1 MMSLFCGFLPG
12 ICGGISF
19 LTFSVLLSG
28 ADVGVFA
35 LYALTGLLGACLFSR
50 LDEKYRIA
58 LPLFVSLSFLFAAE
72 TACVVLFANETL
84 KWELFLIPALNV
96 IISLILLLILLKVY
110 SGMEIFKYRIKYLE
124 INDQEFELLVNIK
137 EKDKNAYY
145 RAVHAAYFS
154 ERIAQAL
161 SLDADAAKTA
171 AYYANA
177 GILYKEPEKDL
188 EDAFVSYGF
197 PPYARQLL
205 RELTGKNT
213 GIRHKEAA
221 VVYMADA
228 VISSI
233 LYLFEK
239 KQDTKTDYAAVI
251 ETVFQ
256 KKWESGSLKNSEL
269 TFAEWNRMKK
279 SLRRKNYIMT
289 SYVENETEITF
300 PFAEKEILDKVADA
314 VLLQEGCP
322 YEAQVNLLIT
332 DNEGIRTYNA
342 SYRQIDRATDVLS
355 FPNLDFETPADFSH
369 LEEHEADYF
378 DPESGELLLGDII
391 LSADKVKEQAESY
404 GHSEL
409 REFAFLIAHSMLHL
423 CGYDHMEPEEA
434 KVMEAKQEEVLAG
447 LHITREER

>member
-1 MMSLFCGFLPG
+1 MDAENKKKEPVYLVNSILVVITVLLVTAGGFLKHAAGAELLRNAILAGTGAFLTCFLFLSEKDRLSEKNASPARTSRFAISYGICLAVSLCCAFLPPAGWPFLVVFVMMSLFCGFLPG

-19 LTFSVLLSG
+19 LTFSVLLAG
-28 ADVGVFA
+28 ADISIFA
-35 LYALTGLLGACLFSR
+35 LYVLTGLLGACLFSR

-188 EDAFVSYGF
+188 EKEFVSYGF

-256 KKWESGSLKNSEL
+256 KKWESDSLKNSEL

-279 SLRRKNYIMT
+279 IFKEEKLYYDFLR
-289 SYVENETEITF
+289 
-300 PFAEKEILDKVADA
+300 
-314 VLLQEGCP
+314 
-322 YEAQVNLLIT
+322 
-332 DNEGIRTYNA
+332 
-342 SYRQIDRATDVLS
+342 
-355 FPNLDFETPADFSH
+355 
-369 LEEHEADYF
+369 
-378 DPESGELLLGDII
+378 
-391 LSADKVKEQAESY
+391 
-404 GHSEL
+404 
-409 REFAFLIAHSMLHL
+409 
-423 CGYDHMEPEEA
+423 
-434 KVMEAKQEEVLAG
+434 
-447 LHITREER
+447 

>member
-1 MMSLFCGFLPG
+1 MDAENKKKEPVYLVNSILVVITVLLVTAGGFLKHAGGAELLRNAILAGTGAFLTCFLFLSEKDRISEKNASPARTSRFAISYGICLAVSLCCAFLPPAGWPFLVVFVMMSLFCGFLPG

-19 LTFSVLLSG
+19 LTFSVLLAG
-28 ADVGVFA
+28 ADISIFA
-35 LYALTGLLGACLFSR
+35 LYVLTGLLGACLFSR

-188 EDAFVSYGF
+188 EKEFVSYGF

-205 RELTGKNT
+205 RELTVKNT

-279 SLRRKNYIMT
+279 IFKEEKLYYDFLR
-289 SYVENETEITF
+289 
-300 PFAEKEILDKVADA
+300 
-314 VLLQEGCP
+314 
-322 YEAQVNLLIT
+322 
-332 DNEGIRTYNA
+332 
-342 SYRQIDRATDVLS
+342 
-355 FPNLDFETPADFSH
+355 
-369 LEEHEADYF
+369 
-378 DPESGELLLGDII
+378 
-391 LSADKVKEQAESY
+391 
-404 GHSEL
+404 
-409 REFAFLIAHSMLHL
+409 
-423 CGYDHMEPEEA
+423 
-434 KVMEAKQEEVLAG
+434 
-447 LHITREER
+447 

>member
-1 MMSLFCGFLPG
+1 MDAENKKKEPVYLVNSILVVITVLLVTAGGFLKHAGGAELLRNAILAGTGAFLTCFLFLSEKDRLSEKNASPARTSRFAVSYGICLAVSLCCAFLPPAGWPFLVVFVMMSLFCGFLPG

-19 LTFSVLLSG
+19 LTFSVLLAG
-28 ADVGVFA
+28 ADISIFA
-35 LYALTGLLGACLFSR
+35 LYVLAGLLGACLFSR

-137 EKDKNAYY
+137 EKDKNVYY

-161 SLDADAAKTA
+161 SLDANAAKTV

-188 EDAFVSYGF
+188 EKEFVSYGF

-205 RELTGKNT
+205 RELTVKNT

-279 SLRRKNYIMT
+279 IFKEEKLYYDFLR
-289 SYVENETEITF
+289 
-300 PFAEKEILDKVADA
+300 
-314 VLLQEGCP
+314 
-322 YEAQVNLLIT
+322 
-332 DNEGIRTYNA
+332 
-342 SYRQIDRATDVLS
+342 
-355 FPNLDFETPADFSH
+355 
-369 LEEHEADYF
+369 
-378 DPESGELLLGDII
+378 
-391 LSADKVKEQAESY
+391 
-404 GHSEL
+404 
-409 REFAFLIAHSMLHL
+409 
-423 CGYDHMEPEEA
+423 
-434 KVMEAKQEEVLAG
+434 
-447 LHITREER
+447 

>member
-1 MMSLFCGFLPG
+1 MDAENKKKEPVYLVNSILIVITVLLVTAGGFLKHAGGAELLRNAILAGTGAFLTCFLFLSEKDRLSEKNASPARTSRFAISYGICLAVSLCCAFLPPAGWPFLVVFVMMSLFCGFLPG

-19 LTFSVLLSG
+19 LTFSVLLAG
-28 ADVGVFA
+28 ADISIFA
-35 LYALTGLLGACLFSR
+35 LYVLTGLLGACLFSR

-279 SLRRKNYIMT
+279 IFKEEKLYYDFLR
-289 SYVENETEITF
+289 
-300 PFAEKEILDKVADA
+300 
-314 VLLQEGCP
+314 
-322 YEAQVNLLIT
+322 
-332 DNEGIRTYNA
+332 
-342 SYRQIDRATDVLS
+342 
-355 FPNLDFETPADFSH
+355 
-369 LEEHEADYF
+369 
-378 DPESGELLLGDII
+378 
-391 LSADKVKEQAESY
+391 
-404 GHSEL
+404 
-409 REFAFLIAHSMLHL
+409 
-423 CGYDHMEPEEA
+423 
-434 KVMEAKQEEVLAG
+434 
-447 LHITREER
+447 

>member
-1 MMSLFCGFLPG
+1 MDAENKKKEPVYLVNSILVVITVLLVTAGGFLKHAGGAELLRNAILAGTGAFLTCFLFLSEKDRISEKNASPARTSRFAISYGICLAVSLCCAFLPPAGWPFLVVFVMMSLFCGFLPG

-188 EDAFVSYGF
+188 EKEFVSYGF

-205 RELTGKNT
+205 RELTVKNT

-279 SLRRKNYIMT
+279 IFKEEKLYYDFLR
-289 SYVENETEITF
+289 
-300 PFAEKEILDKVADA
+300 
-314 VLLQEGCP
+314 
-322 YEAQVNLLIT
+322 
-332 DNEGIRTYNA
+332 
-342 SYRQIDRATDVLS
+342 
-355 FPNLDFETPADFSH
+355 
-369 LEEHEADYF
+369 
-378 DPESGELLLGDII
+378 
-391 LSADKVKEQAESY
+391 
-404 GHSEL
+404 
-409 REFAFLIAHSMLHL
+409 
-423 CGYDHMEPEEA
+423 
-434 KVMEAKQEEVLAG
+434 
-447 LHITREER
+447 

>member
-1 MMSLFCGFLPG
+1 MDAENKKKEPVYLVNSILVVITVLLVTLGGFFKHAGGAELLRNAFLAGTGAFLTCFLFLSEKDRLSEKNTPPARTCCFVISYGICLVVSLCCAFLPPAGWPFLVVFVMMSLFCGFLPG

-72 TACVVLFANETL
+72 TACVVVFANETL

-188 EDAFVSYGF
+188 EDTFVSYGF

-279 SLRRKNYIMT
+279 IFKEEKLYYDFLR
-289 SYVENETEITF
+289 
-300 PFAEKEILDKVADA
+300 
-314 VLLQEGCP
+314 
-322 YEAQVNLLIT
+322 
-332 DNEGIRTYNA
+332 
-342 SYRQIDRATDVLS
+342 
-355 FPNLDFETPADFSH
+355 
-369 LEEHEADYF
+369 
-378 DPESGELLLGDII
+378 
-391 LSADKVKEQAESY
+391 
-404 GHSEL
+404 
-409 REFAFLIAHSMLHL
+409 
-423 CGYDHMEPEEA
+423 
-434 KVMEAKQEEVLAG
+434 
-447 LHITREER
+447 

>member
-1 MMSLFCGFLPG
+1 MDAENKKREPVYLVNSILVVITVLLVTAGGFLKHAGGAELLRNAILAGTGAFLTCFLFLSEKDRLSEKNASPARTSRFAISYGICLAVSLCCAFLPPAGWPFLVVFVMMSLFGGFLPG

-19 LTFSVLLSG
+19 LTFSVLLAG
-28 ADVGVFA
+28 ADISIFA
-35 LYALTGLLGACLFSR
+35 LYVLTGLLGACLFSR

-137 EKDKNAYY
+137 EKDKNTYY

-188 EDAFVSYGF
+188 EKEFVSYGF

-279 SLRRKNYIMT
+279 IFKEEKLYYDFLR
-289 SYVENETEITF
+289 
-300 PFAEKEILDKVADA
+300 
-314 VLLQEGCP
+314 
-322 YEAQVNLLIT
+322 
-332 DNEGIRTYNA
+332 
-342 SYRQIDRATDVLS
+342 
-355 FPNLDFETPADFSH
+355 
-369 LEEHEADYF
+369 
-378 DPESGELLLGDII
+378 
-391 LSADKVKEQAESY
+391 
-404 GHSEL
+404 
-409 REFAFLIAHSMLHL
+409 
-423 CGYDHMEPEEA
+423 
-434 KVMEAKQEEVLAG
+434 
-447 LHITREER
+447 

>member
-1 MMSLFCGFLPG
+1 MDAENKKKEPVYLVNSILIVITVLLVTAGGFLKHAGGAELLRNAILAGTGAFLTCFLYLSEKDRLSEKNASPARTSRFAISYGICLAVSLCCAFLPPAGWPFLVVFVMMSLFGGFLPG

-19 LTFSVLLSG
+19 LTFSVLLAG
-28 ADVGVFA
+28 ADISIFA
-35 LYALTGLLGACLFSR
+35 LYVLTGLLGACLFSR

-188 EDAFVSYGF
+188 EKEFVSYGF

-205 RELTGKNT
+205 RELTVKNT

-279 SLRRKNYIMT
+279 IFKEEKLYYDFLR
-289 SYVENETEITF
+289 
-300 PFAEKEILDKVADA
+300 
-314 VLLQEGCP
+314 
-322 YEAQVNLLIT
+322 
-332 DNEGIRTYNA
+332 
-342 SYRQIDRATDVLS
+342 
-355 FPNLDFETPADFSH
+355 
-369 LEEHEADYF
+369 
-378 DPESGELLLGDII
+378 
-391 LSADKVKEQAESY
+391 
-404 GHSEL
+404 
-409 REFAFLIAHSMLHL
+409 
-423 CGYDHMEPEEA
+423 
-434 KVMEAKQEEVLAG
+434 
-447 LHITREER
+447 

>member
-1 MMSLFCGFLPG
+1 MDAENKKKEPVYLINSILIVITVLLVTAGGFFKHAGGAELLRNAILAGTGAFLTCFLFLSEKDRLSEKNASPAGTSRFAISYGICLAVSLCCAFLPPAGWPFLVVFVMMSLFGGFLPG

-19 LTFSVLLSG
+19 LTFSVLLAG
-28 ADVGVFA
+28 ADVNIFA
-35 LYALTGLLGACLFSR
+35 LYVLTGLLGACLFSR

-124 INDQEFELLVNIK
+124 INDQEFDLLVNIK

-145 RAVHAAYFS
+145 RAVHGAYFS

-161 SLDADAAKTA
+161 SLDAAAAKTA

-177 GILYKEPEKDL
+177 RILYEEPEKAL
-188 EDAFVSYGF
+188 EDVFASYGF

-205 RELTGKNT
+205 RELTGKNND
-213 GIRHKEAA
+213 IRHKEAA

-239 KQDTKTDYAAVI
+239 KQDTKIDYAAVI

-269 TFAEWNRMKK
+269 TFAEWTRMKK
-279 SLRRKNYIMT
+279 IFKEEKLYYDFLR
-289 SYVENETEITF
+289 
-300 PFAEKEILDKVADA
+300 
-314 VLLQEGCP
+314 
-322 YEAQVNLLIT
+322 
-332 DNEGIRTYNA
+332 
-342 SYRQIDRATDVLS
+342 
-355 FPNLDFETPADFSH
+355 
-369 LEEHEADYF
+369 
-378 DPESGELLLGDII
+378 
-391 LSADKVKEQAESY
+391 
-404 GHSEL
+404 
-409 REFAFLIAHSMLHL
+409 
-423 CGYDHMEPEEA
+423 
-434 KVMEAKQEEVLAG
+434 
-447 LHITREER
+447 

>member
-1 MMSLFCGFLPG
+1 MDAENKKKEPVYLVNSILIVITVLLVTAGGFLKHAGGAELLRNAILAGTGAFLTCFLFLSEKDRLSEKNASPARTSRFAISYGICLAVSLCCAFLPPAGWPFLVVFVMMSLFGGFLPG

-19 LTFSVLLSG
+19 LTFSVLLAG
-28 ADVGVFA
+28 ADISIFA
-35 LYALTGLLGACLFSR
+35 LYVLTGLLGACLFSR

-188 EDAFVSYGF
+188 EKEFVSYGF
-197 PPYARQLL
+197 PPYARRLL

-279 SLRRKNYIMT
+279 IFKEEKLYYDFLR
-289 SYVENETEITF
+289 
-300 PFAEKEILDKVADA
+300 
-314 VLLQEGCP
+314 
-322 YEAQVNLLIT
+322 
-332 DNEGIRTYNA
+332 
-342 SYRQIDRATDVLS
+342 
-355 FPNLDFETPADFSH
+355 
-369 LEEHEADYF
+369 
-378 DPESGELLLGDII
+378 
-391 LSADKVKEQAESY
+391 
-404 GHSEL
+404 
-409 REFAFLIAHSMLHL
+409 
-423 CGYDHMEPEEA
+423 
-434 KVMEAKQEEVLAG
+434 
-447 LHITREER
+447 

>member
-1 MMSLFCGFLPG
+1 MDAENKKKEPVYLVNSILIVITVLLVTAGGFLKHAGGAELLRNAILAGTGAFLNCFLFLSEKDRLSEKNASPARTSRFAISYGICLAVSLCCAFLPPAGWPFLVVFVMMSLFCGFLPG

-19 LTFSVLLSG
+19 LTFSVLLAG
-28 ADVGVFA
+28 ADISIFA
-35 LYALTGLLGACLFSR
+35 LYVLTGLLGVCLFSR

-177 GILYKEPEKDL
+177 GIIYKEPEKDL
-188 EDAFVSYGF
+188 EKEFVSYGF

-279 SLRRKNYIMT
+279 IFKEEKLYYDFLR
-289 SYVENETEITF
+289 
-300 PFAEKEILDKVADA
+300 
-314 VLLQEGCP
+314 
-322 YEAQVNLLIT
+322 
-332 DNEGIRTYNA
+332 
-342 SYRQIDRATDVLS
+342 
-355 FPNLDFETPADFSH
+355 
-369 LEEHEADYF
+369 
-378 DPESGELLLGDII
+378 
-391 LSADKVKEQAESY
+391 
-404 GHSEL
+404 
-409 REFAFLIAHSMLHL
+409 
-423 CGYDHMEPEEA
+423 
-434 KVMEAKQEEVLAG
+434 
-447 LHITREER
+447 

>member
-1 MMSLFCGFLPG
+1 MDAENKKKEPVYLVNSILIVITVLLVTAGGFLKHAGGAELLRNAILAGTGAFLNCFLFLSEKDRLSEKNASPARTSRFAISYGICLAVSLCCAFLPPAGWPFLVVFVMMSLFCGFLPG

-19 LTFSVLLSG
+19 LTFSVLLAG
-28 ADVGVFA
+28 ADISIFA
-35 LYALTGLLGACLFSR
+35 LYVLTGLLGVCLFSR

-177 GILYKEPEKDL
+177 GILYKELEKDL
-188 EDAFVSYGF
+188 EKEFVSYGF

-213 GIRHKEAA
+213 GIRLKEAA

-239 KQDTKTDYAAVI
+239 KHDTKTDYAAVI

-279 SLRRKNYIMT
+279 IFKEEKLYYDFLR
-289 SYVENETEITF
+289 
-300 PFAEKEILDKVADA
+300 
-314 VLLQEGCP
+314 
-322 YEAQVNLLIT
+322 
-332 DNEGIRTYNA
+332 
-342 SYRQIDRATDVLS
+342 
-355 FPNLDFETPADFSH
+355 
-369 LEEHEADYF
+369 
-378 DPESGELLLGDII
+378 
-391 LSADKVKEQAESY
+391 
-404 GHSEL
+404 
-409 REFAFLIAHSMLHL
+409 
-423 CGYDHMEPEEA
+423 
-434 KVMEAKQEEVLAG
+434 
-447 LHITREER
+447 

>member
-1 MMSLFCGFLPG
+1 MDAENKKKEPVYLVNSILIVLTVLLVTAGGFLKHAGGAELLRNAILAGTGAFLTCFLFLSEKDRLPEKNAPSARTSRFAISYGICLAVSLCCAFLPPAGWPFLVIFVMMSLFCGFLPG

-19 LTFSVLLSG
+19 LTFSVLLAG
-28 ADVGVFA
+28 ADISIFA
-35 LYALTGLLGACLFSR
+35 LYVLTGLLGACLFSR

-96 IISLILLLILLKVY
+96 ILSLILLLILLKVY

-137 EKDKNAYY
+137 EEDKNVYY

-188 EDAFVSYGF
+188 EKEFVSYGF

-205 RELTGKNT
+205 RELTVKNT

-279 SLRRKNYIMT
+279 IFKEEKLYYDFLR
-289 SYVENETEITF
+289 
-300 PFAEKEILDKVADA
+300 
-314 VLLQEGCP
+314 
-322 YEAQVNLLIT
+322 
-332 DNEGIRTYNA
+332 
-342 SYRQIDRATDVLS
+342 
-355 FPNLDFETPADFSH
+355 
-369 LEEHEADYF
+369 
-378 DPESGELLLGDII
+378 
-391 LSADKVKEQAESY
+391 
-404 GHSEL
+404 
-409 REFAFLIAHSMLHL
+409 
-423 CGYDHMEPEEA
+423 
-434 KVMEAKQEEVLAG
+434 
-447 LHITREER
+447 

>member
-1 MMSLFCGFLPG
+1 MDAENKKKEPVYLVNSILIVITVLLVTAGGFLKHAGGAELLRNAILAGTGAFLTCFLFLSEKDRLSEKNASPARTSRFAISYGICLAVSLCCAFLPPAGWPFLVVFVMMSLFGGFLPG

-19 LTFSVLLSG
+19 LTFSVLLAG
-28 ADVGVFA
+28 ADISIFA
-35 LYALTGLLGACLFSR
+35 LYVLTGLLGACLFSR

-188 EDAFVSYGF
+188 EKEFVSYGF

-279 SLRRKNYIMT
+279 IFKEEKLYYDFLR
-289 SYVENETEITF
+289 
-300 PFAEKEILDKVADA
+300 
-314 VLLQEGCP
+314 
-322 YEAQVNLLIT
+322 
-332 DNEGIRTYNA
+332 
-342 SYRQIDRATDVLS
+342 
-355 FPNLDFETPADFSH
+355 
-369 LEEHEADYF
+369 
-378 DPESGELLLGDII
+378 
-391 LSADKVKEQAESY
+391 
-404 GHSEL
+404 
-409 REFAFLIAHSMLHL
+409 
-423 CGYDHMEPEEA
+423 
-434 KVMEAKQEEVLAG
+434 
-447 LHITREER
+447 

>member
-1 MMSLFCGFLPG
+1 MDAENKKKEPVYLVNSILVVITVLLVTAGGFLKHAGGAELLRNAILAGTGAFLTCFLFLSEKDRLSEKNASPARTSRFAISYGICLAVSLCCAFLPPAGWPFLVVFVMMSLFCGFLPG

-19 LTFSVLLSG
+19 LTFSVLLAG
-28 ADVGVFA
+28 ADISIFA
-35 LYALTGLLGACLFSR
+35 LYVLTGLLGSCLFSR

-137 EKDKNAYY
+137 EKDKNVYY

-188 EDAFVSYGF
+188 EKEFVSYGF

-205 RELTGKNT
+205 RELTVKNT
-213 GIRHKEAA
+213 GIRHKEAT

-251 ETVFQ
+251 ETVFR

-279 SLRRKNYIMT
+279 IFKEEKLYYDFLR
-289 SYVENETEITF
+289 
-300 PFAEKEILDKVADA
+300 
-314 VLLQEGCP
+314 
-322 YEAQVNLLIT
+322 
-332 DNEGIRTYNA
+332 
-342 SYRQIDRATDVLS
+342 
-355 FPNLDFETPADFSH
+355 
-369 LEEHEADYF
+369 
-378 DPESGELLLGDII
+378 
-391 LSADKVKEQAESY
+391 
-404 GHSEL
+404 
-409 REFAFLIAHSMLHL
+409 
-423 CGYDHMEPEEA
+423 
-434 KVMEAKQEEVLAG
+434 
-447 LHITREER
+447 

>member
-1 MMSLFCGFLPG
+1 MDAENKKKEPVYLVNSILVVITVLLVTAGGFLKHAGGAELLRNAILAGTGAFLTCFLFLSEKDRLSEKNASPARTSRFAISYGICLAVSLCCAFLPPAGWPFLVVFVMMSLFCGFLPG

-19 LTFSVLLSG
+19 LTFSVLLAG
-28 ADVGVFA
+28 ADISIFA
-35 LYALTGLLGACLFSR
+35 LYVLTGLLGACLFSR

-137 EKDKNAYY
+137 EKDKNVYY

-188 EDAFVSYGF
+188 EKEFVSYGF

-228 VISSI
+228 VICSI

-279 SLRRKNYIMT
+279 IFKEEKLYYDFLR
-289 SYVENETEITF
+289 
-300 PFAEKEILDKVADA
+300 
-314 VLLQEGCP
+314 
-322 YEAQVNLLIT
+322 
-332 DNEGIRTYNA
+332 
-342 SYRQIDRATDVLS
+342 
-355 FPNLDFETPADFSH
+355 
-369 LEEHEADYF
+369 
-378 DPESGELLLGDII
+378 
-391 LSADKVKEQAESY
+391 
-404 GHSEL
+404 
-409 REFAFLIAHSMLHL
+409 
-423 CGYDHMEPEEA
+423 
-434 KVMEAKQEEVLAG
+434 
-447 LHITREER
+447 

>member
-1 MMSLFCGFLPG
+1 MDAENKKKEPVYLVNSILIVITVLLVTAGGFLKHAGGAELLRNAILAGTGAFLNCFLFLSEKDRLSEKNASPARTSRFAISYGICLAVSLCCAFLPPAGWPFLVVFVMMSLFCGFLPG

-19 LTFSVLLSG
+19 LTFSVLLAG
-28 ADVGVFA
+28 ADISIFA
-35 LYALTGLLGACLFSR
+35 LYVLTGLLGVCLFSR

-188 EDAFVSYGF
+188 EKEFVSYGF

-205 RELTGKNT
+205 RELTDKNT

-279 SLRRKNYIMT
+279 IFKEEKLYYDFLR
-289 SYVENETEITF
+289 
-300 PFAEKEILDKVADA
+300 
-314 VLLQEGCP
+314 
-322 YEAQVNLLIT
+322 
-332 DNEGIRTYNA
+332 
-342 SYRQIDRATDVLS
+342 
-355 FPNLDFETPADFSH
+355 
-369 LEEHEADYF
+369 
-378 DPESGELLLGDII
+378 
-391 LSADKVKEQAESY
+391 
-404 GHSEL
+404 
-409 REFAFLIAHSMLHL
+409 
-423 CGYDHMEPEEA
+423 
-434 KVMEAKQEEVLAG
+434 
-447 LHITREER
+447 

>member
-1 MMSLFCGFLPG
+1 MDAENKKKEPVYLVNSILVVITVLLVTAGGFLKHAGGAELLRNAILAGTGAFLTCFLFLSEKDRLSEKNASPARTSRFAISYGICLAVSLCCAFLPPAGWPFLVVFVMMSLFCGFLPG

-19 LTFSVLLSG
+19 LTFSVLLAG
-28 ADVGVFA
+28 ADISIFA
-35 LYALTGLLGACLFSR
+35 LYVLTGLLGVCLFSR

-188 EDAFVSYGF
+188 EKEFVSYGF

-269 TFAEWNRMKK
+269 TFVEWNRMKK
-279 SLRRKNYIMT
+279 IFKEEKLYYDFLR
-289 SYVENETEITF
+289 
-300 PFAEKEILDKVADA
+300 
-314 VLLQEGCP
+314 
-322 YEAQVNLLIT
+322 
-332 DNEGIRTYNA
+332 
-342 SYRQIDRATDVLS
+342 
-355 FPNLDFETPADFSH
+355 
-369 LEEHEADYF
+369 
-378 DPESGELLLGDII
+378 
-391 LSADKVKEQAESY
+391 
-404 GHSEL
+404 
-409 REFAFLIAHSMLHL
+409 
-423 CGYDHMEPEEA
+423 
-434 KVMEAKQEEVLAG
+434 
-447 LHITREER
+447 

>member
-1 MMSLFCGFLPG
+1 MDAENKKKEPVYLVNSILVVITVLLVTAGGFLKHAGGAELLRNAILAGTGAFLTCFLFLSEKDRLSEKNASPARTSRFAISYGICLAVSLCCAFLPPAGWPFLVVFVMMSLFCGFLPG

-19 LTFSVLLSG
+19 LTFSVLLAG
-28 ADVGVFA
+28 ADISIFA
-35 LYALTGLLGACLFSR
+35 LYVLTGLLGACLFSR

-84 KWELFLIPALNV
+84 KRELFLIPALNV

-124 INDQEFELLVNIK
+124 INDQEFELRVNIK
-137 EKDKNAYY
+137 EKDKNVYY

-188 EDAFVSYGF
+188 EKEFVSYGF

-205 RELTGKNT
+205 RELTVKNT

-279 SLRRKNYIMT
+279 IFKEEKLYYDFLR
-289 SYVENETEITF
+289 
-300 PFAEKEILDKVADA
+300 
-314 VLLQEGCP
+314 
-322 YEAQVNLLIT
+322 
-332 DNEGIRTYNA
+332 
-342 SYRQIDRATDVLS
+342 
-355 FPNLDFETPADFSH
+355 
-369 LEEHEADYF
+369 
-378 DPESGELLLGDII
+378 
-391 LSADKVKEQAESY
+391 
-404 GHSEL
+404 
-409 REFAFLIAHSMLHL
+409 
-423 CGYDHMEPEEA
+423 
-434 KVMEAKQEEVLAG
+434 
-447 LHITREER
+447 

>member
-1 MMSLFCGFLPG
+1 MDAENKKKEPVYLVNSILVVITVLLVTAGGFLKHAGGAELLRNAILAGTGGFLTCFLFLSEKDRLSEKNASPARTSRFAVSYGICLVVSLCCAFLPPAGWPFLVVFVMMSLFCGFLPG

-19 LTFSVLLSG
+19 LTFSVLLAG
-28 ADVGVFA
+28 ADISIFA
-35 LYALTGLLGACLFSR
+35 LYVLTGLLGACLFSR

-110 SGMEIFKYRIKYLE
+110 SGMEIFKYRIRYLE

-137 EKDKNAYY
+137 EKDKNTYY

-154 ERIAQAL
+154 ERISQAL

-188 EDAFVSYGF
+188 EKEFVSYGF

-279 SLRRKNYIMT
+279 IFKEEKLYYDFLR
-289 SYVENETEITF
+289 
-300 PFAEKEILDKVADA
+300 
-314 VLLQEGCP
+314 
-322 YEAQVNLLIT
+322 
-332 DNEGIRTYNA
+332 
-342 SYRQIDRATDVLS
+342 
-355 FPNLDFETPADFSH
+355 
-369 LEEHEADYF
+369 
-378 DPESGELLLGDII
+378 
-391 LSADKVKEQAESY
+391 
-404 GHSEL
+404 
-409 REFAFLIAHSMLHL
+409 
-423 CGYDHMEPEEA
+423 
-434 KVMEAKQEEVLAG
+434 
-447 LHITREER
+447 

>member
-1 MMSLFCGFLPG
+1 MDAENKKKEPVYLINSILIVITVLLVTAGGFLKHAGGAELLRNAILAGTGAFLTCFFSLSEKDRLSEENASPAWTSRFAVSYGICLAVSLCCAFLPPAGWPFLVVFVMMSLFGGFLPG
-12 ICGGISF
+12 ICGGISY
-19 LTFSVLLSG
+19 LTFSVLLAG
-28 ADVGVFA
+28 ADVSIFA
-35 LYALTGLLGACLFSR
+35 LYMLTGLLGACLFSR

-145 RAVHAAYFS
+145 RAVHGAYFS
-154 ERIAQAL
+154 ERIAQVL
-161 SLDADAAKTA
+161 SLDAAAAKTA

-177 GILYKEPEKDL
+177 GILYEEPEKAL
-188 EDAFVSYGF
+188 EDVFVSYGF

-205 RELTGKNT
+205 RELTGKNND
-213 GIRHKEAA
+213 IRHKEAA

-239 KQDTKTDYAAVI
+239 KQDTKIDYAAVI

-256 KKWESGSLKNSEL
+256 KKWESGSLQNSEL

-279 SLRRKNYIMT
+279 IFKEEKLYYDFLR
-289 SYVENETEITF
+289 
-300 PFAEKEILDKVADA
+300 
-314 VLLQEGCP
+314 
-322 YEAQVNLLIT
+322 
-332 DNEGIRTYNA
+332 
-342 SYRQIDRATDVLS
+342 
-355 FPNLDFETPADFSH
+355 
-369 LEEHEADYF
+369 
-378 DPESGELLLGDII
+378 
-391 LSADKVKEQAESY
+391 
-404 GHSEL
+404 
-409 REFAFLIAHSMLHL
+409 
-423 CGYDHMEPEEA
+423 
-434 KVMEAKQEEVLAG
+434 
-447 LHITREER
+447 

>member
-1 MMSLFCGFLPG
+1 MDAENKKKELVYLVNSILVVITVLLVTAGGFLKHAGGAELLRNAILAGTGAFLTCFLFLSEKDRLSEKNASPARTSRFAISYGICLAVSLCCAFLPPAGWPFLVIFVMMSLFCGFLPG

-137 EKDKNAYY
+137 EKDKNVYY

-154 ERIAQAL
+154 ERISQAL

-188 EDAFVSYGF
+188 EKEFVSYGF

-205 RELTGKNT
+205 RELTVKNT

-279 SLRRKNYIMT
+279 IFKEEKLYYDFLR
-289 SYVENETEITF
+289 
-300 PFAEKEILDKVADA
+300 
-314 VLLQEGCP
+314 
-322 YEAQVNLLIT
+322 
-332 DNEGIRTYNA
+332 
-342 SYRQIDRATDVLS
+342 
-355 FPNLDFETPADFSH
+355 
-369 LEEHEADYF
+369 
-378 DPESGELLLGDII
+378 
-391 LSADKVKEQAESY
+391 
-404 GHSEL
+404 
-409 REFAFLIAHSMLHL
+409 
-423 CGYDHMEPEEA
+423 
-434 KVMEAKQEEVLAG
+434 
-447 LHITREER
+447 

>member
-1 MMSLFCGFLPG
+1 MDAENKKREPVYLVNSILIVITVLLVTAGGFLKHAGGAELLRNAILAGTGAFLTCFLFLSEKDRLSEKNASPARTIRFAISYGICLAVSLCCAFLPPAGWPFLVVFVMMSLFGGFLPG

-19 LTFSVLLSG
+19 LTFSVLLAG
-28 ADVGVFA
+28 ADISIFA
-35 LYALTGLLGACLFSR
+35 LYVLTGLLGACLFSR

-58 LPLFVSLSFLFAAE
+58 LPLFVSLSFLFVAE

-188 EDAFVSYGF
+188 EKEFVSYGF

-279 SLRRKNYIMT
+279 IFKEEKLYYDFLR
-289 SYVENETEITF
+289 
-300 PFAEKEILDKVADA
+300 
-314 VLLQEGCP
+314 
-322 YEAQVNLLIT
+322 
-332 DNEGIRTYNA
+332 
-342 SYRQIDRATDVLS
+342 
-355 FPNLDFETPADFSH
+355 
-369 LEEHEADYF
+369 
-378 DPESGELLLGDII
+378 
-391 LSADKVKEQAESY
+391 
-404 GHSEL
+404 
-409 REFAFLIAHSMLHL
+409 
-423 CGYDHMEPEEA
+423 
-434 KVMEAKQEEVLAG
+434 
-447 LHITREER
+447 

>member
-1 MMSLFCGFLPG
+1 MDAENKKKEPVYLVNSILVVITVLLVTAGGFLKHAGGAELLRNAILAGTGAFLTCFLFLSEKDRLSEKNASPARTSRFAISYGICLTVSLCCAFLPPAGWPFLVVFVMMSLFGGFLPG

-19 LTFSVLLSG
+19 LTFSVLLAG
-28 ADVGVFA
+28 ADISIFA
-35 LYALTGLLGACLFSR
+35 LYVLTGLLGACLFSR

-137 EKDKNAYY
+137 EKDKNVYY

-188 EDAFVSYGF
+188 EKEFVSYGF
-197 PPYARQLL
+197 PPYTRQLL
-205 RELTGKNT
+205 QELTVKNT

-279 SLRRKNYIMT
+279 IFKEEKLYYDFLR
-289 SYVENETEITF
+289 
-300 PFAEKEILDKVADA
+300 
-314 VLLQEGCP
+314 
-322 YEAQVNLLIT
+322 
-332 DNEGIRTYNA
+332 
-342 SYRQIDRATDVLS
+342 
-355 FPNLDFETPADFSH
+355 
-369 LEEHEADYF
+369 
-378 DPESGELLLGDII
+378 
-391 LSADKVKEQAESY
+391 
-404 GHSEL
+404 
-409 REFAFLIAHSMLHL
+409 
-423 CGYDHMEPEEA
+423 
-434 KVMEAKQEEVLAG
+434 
-447 LHITREER
+447 

>member
-1 MMSLFCGFLPG
+1 MDAENKKKEPVYLVNSILVVITVLLVTAGGFLKHAGGAELLRNAILAGTGGFLTCFLFLSEKDRLSEKNASPARTSRFAISYGICLAVSLCCAFLPPAGWPFLVIFVMMSLFCGFLPG

-28 ADVGVFA
+28 ADISIFA
-35 LYALTGLLGACLFSR
+35 LYVLTGLLGACLFSR
-50 LDEKYRIA
+50 LDEKYRIV

-188 EDAFVSYGF
+188 EKEFVSYGF

-279 SLRRKNYIMT
+279 IFKEEKLYYDFLR
-289 SYVENETEITF
+289 
-300 PFAEKEILDKVADA
+300 
-314 VLLQEGCP
+314 
-322 YEAQVNLLIT
+322 
-332 DNEGIRTYNA
+332 
-342 SYRQIDRATDVLS
+342 
-355 FPNLDFETPADFSH
+355 
-369 LEEHEADYF
+369 
-378 DPESGELLLGDII
+378 
-391 LSADKVKEQAESY
+391 
-404 GHSEL
+404 
-409 REFAFLIAHSMLHL
+409 
-423 CGYDHMEPEEA
+423 
-434 KVMEAKQEEVLAG
+434 
-447 LHITREER
+447 

>member
-1 MMSLFCGFLPG
+1 MDAENKKKEPVYLVNSILVVITVLLVTAGGFLKHAGGAELLRNAILAGTGGFLTCFLFLSEKDRLSEKNASPARTSRFAVSYGICLVVSLCCAFLPPAGWPFLVVFVMMSLFCGFLPG

-19 LTFSVLLSG
+19 LTFSVLLAG
-28 ADVGVFA
+28 ADISIFA
-35 LYALTGLLGACLFSR
+35 LYVLTGLLGACLFSR

-137 EKDKNAYY
+137 EKDKNVYY

-154 ERIAQAL
+154 ERISQAL

-188 EDAFVSYGF
+188 EKEFVSYGF

-279 SLRRKNYIMT
+279 IFKEEKLYYDFLR
-289 SYVENETEITF
+289 
-300 PFAEKEILDKVADA
+300 
-314 VLLQEGCP
+314 
-322 YEAQVNLLIT
+322 
-332 DNEGIRTYNA
+332 
-342 SYRQIDRATDVLS
+342 
-355 FPNLDFETPADFSH
+355 
-369 LEEHEADYF
+369 
-378 DPESGELLLGDII
+378 
-391 LSADKVKEQAESY
+391 
-404 GHSEL
+404 
-409 REFAFLIAHSMLHL
+409 
-423 CGYDHMEPEEA
+423 
-434 KVMEAKQEEVLAG
+434 
-447 LHITREER
+447 

>member
-1 MMSLFCGFLPG
+1 MDAENKKKEPVYLVNSILVVITVLLVTAGGFLKHAGGAELLRNAILAGTGAFLTCFLYLSEKDRLSEKNASPARTSRFAISYGICLAVSLCCAFLPPAGWPFLVVFVMMSLFGGFLPG

-19 LTFSVLLSG
+19 LTFSVLLAG
-28 ADVGVFA
+28 ADISIFA
-35 LYALTGLLGACLFSR
+35 LYVLTGLLGSCLFSR

-137 EKDKNAYY
+137 EKDKNVYY

-188 EDAFVSYGF
+188 EKEFVSYGF

-205 RELTGKNT
+205 RELTVKNT

-279 SLRRKNYIMT
+279 IFKEEKLYYDFLR
-289 SYVENETEITF
+289 
-300 PFAEKEILDKVADA
+300 
-314 VLLQEGCP
+314 
-322 YEAQVNLLIT
+322 
-332 DNEGIRTYNA
+332 
-342 SYRQIDRATDVLS
+342 
-355 FPNLDFETPADFSH
+355 
-369 LEEHEADYF
+369 
-378 DPESGELLLGDII
+378 
-391 LSADKVKEQAESY
+391 
-404 GHSEL
+404 
-409 REFAFLIAHSMLHL
+409 
-423 CGYDHMEPEEA
+423 
-434 KVMEAKQEEVLAG
+434 
-447 LHITREER
+447 

>member
-1 MMSLFCGFLPG
+1 MDAENKKKEPVYLVNSILVVITVLLVAAGGFFKHAGGAELLRNAILAGTGAFLTCFLFLSEKDRLSEKNASPARTSRFAISYGICLAVSLCCAFLPPAGWPFLVVFVMMSLFCGFLPG

-19 LTFSVLLSG
+19 LTFSVLLAG
-28 ADVGVFA
+28 ADVSIFA
-35 LYALTGLLGACLFSR
+35 LYVLTGLLGACLFSR

-58 LPLFVSLSFLFAAE
+58 LPLFVSLSFLFAAG
-72 TACVVLFANETL
+72 TAGVVLFANETL

-96 IISLILLLILLKVY
+96 IISLILLLILFKVY

-188 EDAFVSYGF
+188 EKEFVSYGF

-279 SLRRKNYIMT
+279 IFKEEKLYYDFLR
-289 SYVENETEITF
+289 
-300 PFAEKEILDKVADA
+300 
-314 VLLQEGCP
+314 
-322 YEAQVNLLIT
+322 
-332 DNEGIRTYNA
+332 
-342 SYRQIDRATDVLS
+342 
-355 FPNLDFETPADFSH
+355 
-369 LEEHEADYF
+369 
-378 DPESGELLLGDII
+378 
-391 LSADKVKEQAESY
+391 
-404 GHSEL
+404 
-409 REFAFLIAHSMLHL
+409 
-423 CGYDHMEPEEA
+423 
-434 KVMEAKQEEVLAG
+434 
-447 LHITREER
+447 

>member
-1 MMSLFCGFLPG
+1 MDAENKNREPVYLVNSILIVITVLLVTAGGFLKHAGGAELLRNAILAGTGAFLTCFLFLSEKDRLSEKNASPARTSRFAISYGICLAVSLCCAFLPPAGWPFLVVFVMMSLFCGFLPG

-19 LTFSVLLSG
+19 LTFSVLLAG
-28 ADVGVFA
+28 ADISIFA
-35 LYALTGLLGACLFSR
+35 LYVLTGLLGACLFSR

-161 SLDADAAKTA
+161 SLDADASKTA

-188 EDAFVSYGF
+188 EKEFVSYGF

-279 SLRRKNYIMT
+279 IFKEEKLYYDFLR
-289 SYVENETEITF
+289 
-300 PFAEKEILDKVADA
+300 
-314 VLLQEGCP
+314 
-322 YEAQVNLLIT
+322 
-332 DNEGIRTYNA
+332 
-342 SYRQIDRATDVLS
+342 
-355 FPNLDFETPADFSH
+355 
-369 LEEHEADYF
+369 
-378 DPESGELLLGDII
+378 
-391 LSADKVKEQAESY
+391 
-404 GHSEL
+404 
-409 REFAFLIAHSMLHL
+409 
-423 CGYDHMEPEEA
+423 
-434 KVMEAKQEEVLAG
+434 
-447 LHITREER
+447 

>member
-1 MMSLFCGFLPG
+1 MDAENKKKEPVYLVNSILIVITVLLVTAGGFLKHAGGAELLRNAILAGTGAFLTCFLFLSEKDRLSEKNASPARTSRFAISYGICLVVSLCCAFLPPAGWPFLVVFVMMSLFCGFLPG

-19 LTFSVLLSG
+19 LTFSVLLAG
-28 ADVGVFA
+28 ADMSIFA
-35 LYALTGLLGACLFSR
+35 LYVLTGLLGACLFFR

-188 EDAFVSYGF
+188 EKEFVSYGF

-205 RELTGKNT
+205 RELTVKNT

-279 SLRRKNYIMT
+279 IFKEEKLYYDFLR
-289 SYVENETEITF
+289 
-300 PFAEKEILDKVADA
+300 
-314 VLLQEGCP
+314 
-322 YEAQVNLLIT
+322 
-332 DNEGIRTYNA
+332 
-342 SYRQIDRATDVLS
+342 
-355 FPNLDFETPADFSH
+355 
-369 LEEHEADYF
+369 
-378 DPESGELLLGDII
+378 
-391 LSADKVKEQAESY
+391 
-404 GHSEL
+404 
-409 REFAFLIAHSMLHL
+409 
-423 CGYDHMEPEEA
+423 
-434 KVMEAKQEEVLAG
+434 
-447 LHITREER
+447 

>member
-1 MMSLFCGFLPG
+1 MDAENKKKELVYLVNSILVVITVLLVTAGGFLKHAGGAELLRNAILAGTGAFLTCFLFLSEKDRLSEKNASPARTSRFAISYGICLAVSLCCAFLPPAGWPFLVVFVMMSLFCGFLPG

-19 LTFSVLLSG
+19 LTFSVLLAG
-28 ADVGVFA
+28 ADISIFA
-35 LYALTGLLGACLFSR
+35 LYVLTGLLGACLFSR

-188 EDAFVSYGF
+188 EKEFVSYGF

-205 RELTGKNT
+205 RELTVKNT

-279 SLRRKNYIMT
+279 IFKEEKLYYDFLR
-289 SYVENETEITF
+289 
-300 PFAEKEILDKVADA
+300 
-314 VLLQEGCP
+314 
-322 YEAQVNLLIT
+322 
-332 DNEGIRTYNA
+332 
-342 SYRQIDRATDVLS
+342 
-355 FPNLDFETPADFSH
+355 
-369 LEEHEADYF
+369 
-378 DPESGELLLGDII
+378 
-391 LSADKVKEQAESY
+391 
-404 GHSEL
+404 
-409 REFAFLIAHSMLHL
+409 
-423 CGYDHMEPEEA
+423 
-434 KVMEAKQEEVLAG
+434 
-447 LHITREER
+447 

>member
-1 MMSLFCGFLPG
+1 MDAENKKKEPVYLVNSILVVITVLLVTAGGFFKHAGGAELLRNAILAGTGAFLTCFLFLSEKDRLPEKNTPPAQTCCFAISYGICLAVSLCCAFLPPAGWPFLVVFVMMSLFCGFLPG

-50 LDEKYRIA
+50 LDEKYRIV

-137 EKDKNAYY
+137 EKDKNVYY

-239 KQDTKTDYAAVI
+239 SRIRKQTMRPLSKRS
-251 ETVFQ
+251 F
-256 KKWESGSLKNSEL
+256 
-269 TFAEWNRMKK
+269 
-279 SLRRKNYIMT
+279 RKNG
-289 SYVENETEITF
+289 S
-300 PFAEKEILDKVADA
+300 
-314 VLLQEGCP
+314 
-322 YEAQVNLLIT
+322 
-332 DNEGIRTYNA
+332 
-342 SYRQIDRATDVLS
+342 
-355 FPNLDFETPADFSH
+355 PA
-369 LEEHEADYF
+369 A
-378 DPESGELLLGDII
+378 
-391 LSADKVKEQAESY
+391 
-404 GHSEL
+404 
-409 REFAFLIAHSMLHL
+409 
-423 CGYDHMEPEEA
+423 
-434 KVMEAKQEEVLAG
+434 
-447 LHITREER
+447 

>member
-1 MMSLFCGFLPG
+1 MDAENKKKEPVYLVNSILIVITVLLVTAGGFLKHAGGAELLRNVILAGTGAFLTCFLYLSEKDRLSEKNASPARTSRFAISYGICLAVSLCCAFLPPAGWPFLVVFVMMSLFCGFLPG

-19 LTFSVLLSG
+19 LTFSVLLAG
-28 ADVGVFA
+28 ADISIFA
-35 LYALTGLLGACLFSR
+35 LYVLTGLLGACLFSR

-188 EDAFVSYGF
+188 EKEFVSYGF

-205 RELTGKNT
+205 RELTVKNT

-279 SLRRKNYIMT
+279 IFKEEKLYYDFLR
-289 SYVENETEITF
+289 
-300 PFAEKEILDKVADA
+300 
-314 VLLQEGCP
+314 
-322 YEAQVNLLIT
+322 
-332 DNEGIRTYNA
+332 
-342 SYRQIDRATDVLS
+342 
-355 FPNLDFETPADFSH
+355 
-369 LEEHEADYF
+369 
-378 DPESGELLLGDII
+378 
-391 LSADKVKEQAESY
+391 
-404 GHSEL
+404 
-409 REFAFLIAHSMLHL
+409 
-423 CGYDHMEPEEA
+423 
-434 KVMEAKQEEVLAG
+434 
-447 LHITREER
+447 

>member
-1 MMSLFCGFLPG
+1 MDAENKKKEPVYLVNSILVVITVLLVTAGGFFKHTGGAELLRNAFLAGTGAFLTCFLFLSEKDRLSEKNTHPARTCCFVISYGICLVVSLCCAFLPPAGWPFLVVFVMMSLFCGYLPG

-279 SLRRKNYIMT
+279 IFKEEKLYYDFLR
-289 SYVENETEITF
+289 
-300 PFAEKEILDKVADA
+300 
-314 VLLQEGCP
+314 
-322 YEAQVNLLIT
+322 
-332 DNEGIRTYNA
+332 
-342 SYRQIDRATDVLS
+342 
-355 FPNLDFETPADFSH
+355 
-369 LEEHEADYF
+369 
-378 DPESGELLLGDII
+378 
-391 LSADKVKEQAESY
+391 
-404 GHSEL
+404 
-409 REFAFLIAHSMLHL
+409 
-423 CGYDHMEPEEA
+423 
-434 KVMEAKQEEVLAG
+434 
-447 LHITREER
+447 

>member
-1 MMSLFCGFLPG
+1 MDAENKKKEPVYLVNSILIVITVLLVTAGGFLKHAGGAELLRNAILAGTGAFLTCFLFLSEKDRLSEKNASPARTSRFAISYGICLAVSLCCAFLPPAGWPFLVVFVMMSLFCGFLPG

-19 LTFSVLLSG
+19 LTFSVLLAG
-28 ADVGVFA
+28 ADISIFA
-35 LYALTGLLGACLFSR
+35 LYVLTGLLGACLFSR

-188 EDAFVSYGF
+188 EKEFVSYGF

-205 RELTGKNT
+205 RELTVKNT

-256 KKWESGSLKNSEL
+256 KKWESP
-269 TFAEWNRMKK
+269 F
-279 SLRRKNYIMT
+279 MT
-289 SYVENETEITF
+289 
-300 PFAEKEILDKVADA
+300 
-314 VLLQEGCP
+314 
-322 YEAQVNLLIT
+322 
-332 DNEGIRTYNA
+332 
-342 SYRQIDRATDVLS
+342 
-355 FPNLDFETPADFSH
+355 
-369 LEEHEADYF
+369 
-378 DPESGELLLGDII
+378 
-391 LSADKVKEQAESY
+391 
-404 GHSEL
+404 
-409 REFAFLIAHSMLHL
+409 
-423 CGYDHMEPEEA
+423 
-434 KVMEAKQEEVLAG
+434 AG
-447 LHITREER
+447 FY

>member
-1 MMSLFCGFLPG
+1 MDAENKKKEPVYLVNSILVVITVLLVTAGGFLKHAGGAELLRNAILAGTGAFLTCFLFLSEKDRLPKENASPVRTSRFAVSYGICLAVSLCCAFLPPAGWPFLVVFVMMSLFGGFLPG

-19 LTFSVLLSG
+19 LTFSVLLAG
-28 ADVGVFA
+28 ADVNIFA
-35 LYALTGLLGACLFSR
+35 LYVLTGLLGACLFSH

-84 KWELFLIPALNV
+84 KWELFLIPASNV

-188 EDAFVSYGF
+188 EKEFVSYGF

-279 SLRRKNYIMT
+279 IFKEEKLYYDFLR
-289 SYVENETEITF
+289 
-300 PFAEKEILDKVADA
+300 
-314 VLLQEGCP
+314 
-322 YEAQVNLLIT
+322 
-332 DNEGIRTYNA
+332 
-342 SYRQIDRATDVLS
+342 
-355 FPNLDFETPADFSH
+355 
-369 LEEHEADYF
+369 
-378 DPESGELLLGDII
+378 
-391 LSADKVKEQAESY
+391 
-404 GHSEL
+404 
-409 REFAFLIAHSMLHL
+409 
-423 CGYDHMEPEEA
+423 
-434 KVMEAKQEEVLAG
+434 
-447 LHITREER
+447 

>member
-1 MMSLFCGFLPG
+1 MDAENKKKEPVYLVNSILVVITVLLVTLGGFFKHAGGAELLRNAILAGTGAFLTCFLFLSEKDRPPEKNTPPARTCCFAISYGICLAVSLCCAFLPPAGWPFLVVFVMMSLFCGFLPG

-35 LYALTGLLGACLFSR
+35 LYALTGLLGSCLFSR

-279 SLRRKNYIMT
+279 IFKEEKLYYDFLR
-289 SYVENETEITF
+289 
-300 PFAEKEILDKVADA
+300 
-314 VLLQEGCP
+314 
-322 YEAQVNLLIT
+322 
-332 DNEGIRTYNA
+332 
-342 SYRQIDRATDVLS
+342 
-355 FPNLDFETPADFSH
+355 
-369 LEEHEADYF
+369 
-378 DPESGELLLGDII
+378 
-391 LSADKVKEQAESY
+391 
-404 GHSEL
+404 
-409 REFAFLIAHSMLHL
+409 
-423 CGYDHMEPEEA
+423 
-434 KVMEAKQEEVLAG
+434 
-447 LHITREER
+447 

>member
-1 MMSLFCGFLPG
+1 MDAENKKKEPVYLVNSILIVITVLLVTAGGFLKHAGGAELLRNAILAGTGAFLTCFLYLSEKDRLSEKNASPARTSRFAISYGICLAVSLCCAFLPPAGWPFLVVFVMMSLFCGFLPG

-171 AYYANA
+171 ASYANA

-279 SLRRKNYIMT
+279 IFKEEKLYYDFLR
-289 SYVENETEITF
+289 
-300 PFAEKEILDKVADA
+300 
-314 VLLQEGCP
+314 
-322 YEAQVNLLIT
+322 
-332 DNEGIRTYNA
+332 
-342 SYRQIDRATDVLS
+342 
-355 FPNLDFETPADFSH
+355 
-369 LEEHEADYF
+369 
-378 DPESGELLLGDII
+378 
-391 LSADKVKEQAESY
+391 
-404 GHSEL
+404 
-409 REFAFLIAHSMLHL
+409 
-423 CGYDHMEPEEA
+423 
-434 KVMEAKQEEVLAG
+434 
-447 LHITREER
+447 

>member
-1 MMSLFCGFLPG
+1 MDAENKKKEPVYLVNSILVVITVLLVTAGGFLKHAGGAELLRNAILAGTGAFLTCFLYLSEKDRLSEKNASPARTSRFAISYGICLAISLCCAFLPPAGWPFLVIFVMMSLFGGFLPG

-19 LTFSVLLSG
+19 LTFSVLLAG
-28 ADVGVFA
+28 AGISIFA
-35 LYALTGLLGACLFSR
+35 LYVLTGLLGACLFSR

-137 EKDKNAYY
+137 EKDKNVYY

-188 EDAFVSYGF
+188 EKEFVSYGF

-205 RELTGKNT
+205 RELTVKNT

-279 SLRRKNYIMT
+279 IFKEEKLYYDFLR
-289 SYVENETEITF
+289 
-300 PFAEKEILDKVADA
+300 
-314 VLLQEGCP
+314 
-322 YEAQVNLLIT
+322 
-332 DNEGIRTYNA
+332 
-342 SYRQIDRATDVLS
+342 
-355 FPNLDFETPADFSH
+355 
-369 LEEHEADYF
+369 
-378 DPESGELLLGDII
+378 
-391 LSADKVKEQAESY
+391 
-404 GHSEL
+404 
-409 REFAFLIAHSMLHL
+409 
-423 CGYDHMEPEEA
+423 
-434 KVMEAKQEEVLAG
+434 
-447 LHITREER
+447 

>member
-1 MMSLFCGFLPG
+1 MDAENKKKEPVYLINSILIVITVLLVTAGGFLKHAGGAELLRIAILAGTGAFLTCFLYLSEKDRLSEKNASPARTCRFAVSYGICLAISLCCAFLPPAGWPFLVVFVMMSLFGGFLPG

-19 LTFSVLLSG
+19 LTFSVLLAG
-28 ADVGVFA
+28 ADVGIFA
-35 LYALTGLLGACLFSR
+35 LYVLTGLLGACLFSR

-145 RAVHAAYFS
+145 RAVHGAYFS

-161 SLDADAAKTA
+161 SLDAAAAKTA
-171 AYYANA
+171 AYYANT
-177 GILYKEPEKDL
+177 GILYEEPEKAL
-188 EDAFVSYGF
+188 EEVFASYGF

-213 GIRHKEAA
+213 AICHNEAA

-239 KQDTKTDYAAVI
+239 KQDTKIDYAAVI

-269 TFAEWNRMKK
+269 TFAEWSRMKK
-279 SLRRKNYIMT
+279 IFKEEKLYYDFLR
-289 SYVENETEITF
+289 
-300 PFAEKEILDKVADA
+300 
-314 VLLQEGCP
+314 
-322 YEAQVNLLIT
+322 
-332 DNEGIRTYNA
+332 
-342 SYRQIDRATDVLS
+342 
-355 FPNLDFETPADFSH
+355 
-369 LEEHEADYF
+369 
-378 DPESGELLLGDII
+378 
-391 LSADKVKEQAESY
+391 
-404 GHSEL
+404 
-409 REFAFLIAHSMLHL
+409 
-423 CGYDHMEPEEA
+423 
-434 KVMEAKQEEVLAG
+434 
-447 LHITREER
+447 